1 MQEWFPVIVI
11 AQESVNFVIDLH
23 NQVNKRSTGVPKNA
37 FESEKISY
45 RRHTMNA
52 LVKKTAIK
60 RRQSSTGVP
69 CLVNLGYEKG
79 DLSLEQHHGKERGRE
94 LTDFDT
100 VQSSSCFSPPPT
112 RSGAA
117 MLTPSWG

>member
-1 MQEWFPVIVI
+1 MQGWFPVIVI

-23 NQVNKRSTGVPKNA
+23 NQVNKRSTGVPENA

-69 CLVNLGYEKG
+69 CLVNLGYQKG
-79 DLSLEQHHGKERGRE
+79 GLSLEQHGKERGRE
-94 LTDFDT
+94 LTHFDT

-112 RSGAA
+112 RSIAA
-117 MLTPSWG
+117 TLTPPRG

>member
-1 MQEWFPVIVI
+1 MQGWFPVIVI

-23 NQVNKRSTGVPKNA
+23 NQVNKRSTGVPENA

-69 CLVNLGYEKG
+69 CESRLREGGSQSRTAWERERERAH
-79 DLSLEQHHGKERGRE
+79 SL
-94 LTDFDT
+94 
-100 VQSSSCFSPPPT
+100 
-112 RSGAA
+112 
-117 MLTPSWG
+117 